1 MASDRYWDMR
11 RLNAEAD
18 ADSEAACI
26 RIGRAVN
33 RGNADSSR
41 PANHEGERIAAWRR
55 ARAALAEP
63 QQAPAPI
70 VDRSIPVQPAP
81 PPPQPAMPAQEQ
93 TMPLPAFVAA
103 ALPAIV
109 SSIPQLGKLFGSGSD
124 VAERNVKAAELA
136 VQIVQQATG
145 ATNAQQAAEVIQQQP
160 AMLQAA
166 SDAIQARWFELAE
179 AGGGGIDGARKAD
192 AERAAGADKI
202 RDVLKSHSFWIALVL
217 IPLVYIVVLSVI
229 GVIGTATWSDDVRAS
244 IAGLIVGTIIGG
256 LMGYYFGQ
264 TTSRNRATG

>member
-1 MASDRYWDMR
+1 
-11 RLNAEAD
+11 
-18 ADSEAACI
+18 
-26 RIGRAVN
+26 
-33 RGNADSSR
+33 
-41 PANHEGERIAAWRR
+41 
-55 ARAALAEP
+55 
-63 QQAPAPI
+63 
-70 VDRSIPVQPAP
+70 
-81 PPPQPAMPAQEQ
+81 
-93 TMPLPAFVAA
+93 MPLPAFVAA

-109 SSIPQLGKLFGSGSD
+109 SSIPQLGKLFGSGSE

-136 VQIVQQATG
+136 VNIVQQATG

-166 SDAIQARWFELAE
+166 ADAIQARWYELAE
-179 AGGGGIDGARKAD
+179 TGGGGIEGARKAD
-192 AERAAGADKI
+192 AERSAATEKI

-264 TTSRNRATG
+264 TTSRNRAGA